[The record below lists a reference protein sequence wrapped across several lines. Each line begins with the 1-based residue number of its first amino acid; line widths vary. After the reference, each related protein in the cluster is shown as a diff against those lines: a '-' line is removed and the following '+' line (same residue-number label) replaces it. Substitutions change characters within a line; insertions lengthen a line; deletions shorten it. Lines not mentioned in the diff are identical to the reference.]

1 MERPDPASIP
11 ELPGS
16 YQFRDAEGRIIYVG
30 KARSLR
36 ARISSYFVGLDQQ
49 SPKTR
54 AMLRQA
60 ASLTWITVSSDAEA
74 LLLEDSL
81 IKQHRPR
88 YNIRLRDDKTYPLIA
103 LTTDEAWPRVQLVR
117 GKRRKRVRYF
127 GPYASAGAAR
137 ETLELLSRAFP
148 LRSCSPSKL
157 ARHTKDGRPCLYYHL
172 GRCVGPCI
180 GAVSKEA
187 YHAMVDEVGEILQGR
202 GTRLVRT
209 LESSM
214 RAAAAREEYE
224 LAARYRDQL
233 RALERVLERQEVVLG
248 ERASMDVFGV
258 ASDELEVAV
267 AALRVRH
274 GRVLGAGGLVAEV
287 VEDLDQ
293 AALLARLV
301 ELYYTEE
308 ALDFPRVVVLPWAIA
323 DPEGLAKVLGELAGH
338 AVQVRVGQRGSGRA
352 LVELARGNAEQEL
365 ARHRLRRASDASHRG
380 AALVALQRE
389 LGLREAPLRIECY
402 DMSHLQGSSYVG
414 SMVVMEDG
422 LPKPREYRHFQVSV
436 PKNDDFAAMAEVLER
451 RFRRLLAEEAAPPS
465 KGQRFRYRPQL
476 VLLDGGLGQLG
487 VGVEVLGRLGLDIE
501 LASLAKSFEEV
512 YRPGSSEPVRLP
524 RGSEALYLLQR
535 VRDEAHRFAI
545 TYHRRR
551 RVLSAEQS
559 ILDRVP
565 GVGPRRRAALLER
578 FGSIFELAEAGE
590 EAIVASGILPRPVAH
605 RVAEALA
612 EAYGPRESSAMGPGA
627 TLG

>member
-16 YQFRDAEGRIIYVG
+16 YQFRDGEGRIIYVG

-36 ARISSYFVGLDQQ
+36 ARINSYFVGHDQQ

-103 LTTDEAWPRVQLVR
+103 LTTDETWPRMQLVR

-157 ARHTKDGRPCLYYHL
+157 ARHAKEGRPCLYYHL

-180 GAVSKEA
+180 GAVSEPT
-187 YHAMVDEVGEILQGR
+187 YGAMVDEVAEILQGR
-202 GTRLVRT
+202 GTRLLRS
-209 LESSM
+209 LESAM
-214 RAAAAREEYE
+214 QEAAGREEYE

-258 ASDELEVAV
+258 ATDGLEVAV

-274 GRVLGAGGLVAEV
+274 GRLLGAGGLVAEV
-287 VEDLDQ
+287 VEDLDEVV
-293 AALLARLV
+293 LLARLV

-308 ALDFPRVVVLPWAIA
+308 AVDFPRVVVLPWAIQ
-323 DPEGLAKVLGELAGH
+323 DQEGAAKVLSELAGH
-338 AVQVRVGQRGSGRA
+338 GLEVRVGRRGSGRA
-352 LVELARGNAEQEL
+352 LLELARRNAEQEL
-365 ARHRLRRASDASHRG
+365 ARHRLHRASDASHRS
-380 AALVALQRE
+380 AALLSLQRE

-402 DMSHLQGSSYVG
+402 DMSHLQGSNYVG

-422 LPKPREYRHFQVSV
+422 LPKPREYRHFQVSI
-436 PKNDDFAAMAEVLER
+436 PRNDDFAAMAEVLER
-451 RFRRLLAEEAAPPS
+451 RFRQMLVEEAAPLA

-487 VGVEVLGRLGLDIE
+487 VGVEVLGRLGIDIE

-512 YRPGSSEPVRLP
+512 YRPGSSEPLRLP
-524 RGSEALYLLQR
+524 RGSDALYLLQR
-535 VRDEAHRFAI
+535 IRDEAHRFAI

-551 RVLSAEQS
+551 RVLTAEQS
-559 ILDRVP
+559 VLDRVP
-565 GVGPRRRAALLER
+565 GVGPKRREALLSH

-590 EAIVASGILPRPVAH
+590 EGIVASGILPRAVAH

-612 EAYGPRESSAMGPGA
+612 EAYGQRDSMAAGPSA
-627 TLG
+627 TLR